1 MIKPGKLFK
10 TKRVDTFTGKNELC
24 EIIHTYNK
32 ADIDPQC
39 PESVAIVGM
48 VKAVWMSGPHLG
60 KTFRSSRRNFN
71 HSWEVVNDT

>member
-39 PESVAIVGM
+39 PESVAIVGF
-48 VKAVWMSGPHLG
+48 VKAVWMSGPHIG
-60 KTFRSSRRNFN
+60 KTFRSARRNFRMN
-71 HSWEVVNDT
+71 WEVISDS